1 MKKDNVTYKIH
12 ARVTREIEIT
22 EEEAELLVNIMC
34 DEASPDDAESI
45 LSRFTEGI
53 ETGGYEAGYIP
64 GEWLADDLADLLEDE
79 EYSSDDIDL

>member
-1 MKKDNVTYKIH
+1 MKKNDVTYKIH

-34 DEASPDDAESI
+34 DEASPDDAEGI

-64 GEWLADDLADLLEDE
+64 DAWLETDLAELLKGKK
-79 EYSSDDIDL
+79 YSSADIDL